1 MNMKLSYRDKV
12 IFMVVVVV
20 AILLFGFF
28 FFVRAKIQES
38 QDMKDNL
45 TAKETERDEVDAKID
60 TLTSLEEQLKSDI
73 KEVDDLQKD
82 FIEEQETFQAD
93 QYLYELLE
101 PTGVRFSSMSLT
113 GETEGELS
121 PYFYLR
127 NCVAYDLKINADIAG
142 DSLPQEVYD
151 RYYGT
156 EPEGDAAV
164 VVALD
169 EVSIT
174 MNVEIDEDGTPDWD
188 PIYQVMDVIS
198 NHDKTIYLKSF
209 ESADSYGGDEE
220 LNISPYASFS
230 IVVDVF
236 SIEHMDT
243 SLAQ

>member
-20 AILLFGFF
+20 AILLLGFF
-28 FFVRAKIQES
+28 VFVKGKIQES

-45 TAKETERDEVDAKID
+45 TAKETERDEVDAKIE
-60 TLTSLEEQLKSDI
+60 TLSALEDQLKNDI

-101 PTGVRFSSMSLT
+101 PTGVAFASMTLT

-121 PYFYLR
+121 PYFYIR
-127 NCVAYDLKINADIAG
+127 NSVAYDLKINADISG
-142 DSLPQEVYD
+142 DSLPQQVYD
-151 RYYGT
+151 KYRQENPT
-156 EPEGDAAV
+156 PDAPV
-164 VVALD
+164 IVALD

-174 MNVEIDEDGTPDWD
+174 LNVALDEDGFPDWE
-188 PIYQVMDVIS
+188 PIYQTFDAVS

-209 ESADSYGGDEE
+209 SSEDGNEGDEE
-220 LNISPYASFS
+220 LNISPYSSFT

-243 SLAQ
+243 SQAK

>member
-1 MNMKLSYRDKV
+1 MKLSYRDKV

-28 FFVRAKIQES
+28 FFVKAKIQES

-45 TAKETERDEVDAKID
+45 TAKEAERDEVDAKID
-60 TLTSLEEQLKSDI
+60 TLTSLEDQLKNDI

-101 PTGVRFSSMSLT
+101 PAGARFSSMSLT

-142 DSLPQEVYD
+142 DSLPQQVYD
-151 RYYGT
+151 KYYQT
-156 EPEGDAAV
+156 NPSPDPAV
-164 VVALD
+164 IVALD
-169 EVSIT
+169 EVTIT
-174 MNVEIDEDGTPDWD
+174 VNVDVDEDGAPDWE
-188 PIYQVMDVIS
+188 PIYQMMDTIS

-209 ESADSYGGDEE
+209 ASGDNNEGDEE
-220 LNISPYASFS
+220 LELLPYSSFEFV
-230 IVVDVF
+230 IDVF

-243 SLAQ
+243 SLAK

>member
-60 TLTSLEEQLKSDI
+60 TLASLEEQLKNDI

-82 FIEEQETFQAD
+82 FIDEQETFQAD
-93 QYLYELLE
+93 QYLYALLE
-101 PTGVRFSSMSLT
+101 PAGARFASMALT
-113 GETEGELS
+113 GEAEGELS

-142 DSLPQEVYD
+142 DSLPQQVYD
-151 RYYGT
+151 KYYQT
-156 EPEGDAAV
+156 NPEGDAPV
-164 VVALD
+164 TVALD
-169 EVSIT
+169 EVTIT
-174 MNVEIDEDGTPDWD
+174 MNVVLDEDGFPDWE
-188 PIYQVMDVIS
+188 PIYQVFDLVS

-209 ESADSYGGDEE
+209 SSAEPYEGDETLSVE
-220 LNISPYASFS
+220 PYSSFE

-236 SIEHMDT
+236 SIHHMDT
-243 SLAQ
+243 SQVK